1 MSNTNVD
8 YNKRLEAFKEIYPQI
23 LEMSLAE
30 KSPFGEF
37 KKLLEQFGNDNVIR
51 NDQQFQSLAQALV
64 SVGQTIVAQSQNTA
78 LQMILGGDENIV
90 NQANI
95 NLTNAQIETEKANAN
110 LVKRQT
116 AQIDDEL
123 ELKEQSVNIDKSLSI
138 EKEKLLQ
145 AQTETEKAKP
155 ALIAR
160 QTAQINDNLRIEAAK
175 VTQSVQFGYCTG
187 GLDIPQ
193 EIMKLVKEKIENIE
207 KSS

>member
-8 YNKRLEAFKEIYPQI
+8 YNKRLEVFKEIYPQI

-78 LQMILGGDENIV
+78 LSMILQGDENE
-90 NQANI
+90 
-95 NLTNAQIETEKANAN
+95 LNAEKA
-110 LVKRQT
+110 
-116 AQIDDEL
+116 
-123 ELKEQSVNIDKSLSI
+123 
-138 EKEKLLQ
+138 LLLR

-160 QTAQINDNLRIEAAK
+160 QTSQIDDNLRIEAAK

-193 EIMKLVKEKIENIE
+193 EIMSLVKEKIENIE
-207 KSS
+207 KF

>member
-8 YNKRLEAFKEIYPQI
+8 YNKRLEVFKEIYPQI

-37 KKLLEQFGNDNVIR
+37 KKLLEQFGNDNIIR
-51 NDQQFQSLAQALV
+51 NDTQFQSLAQALV

-78 LQMILGGDENIV
+78 LSMILQGDENE
-90 NQANI
+90 
-95 NLTNAQIETEKANAN
+95 LNAEKA
-110 LVKRQT
+110 
-116 AQIDDEL
+116 
-123 ELKEQSVNIDKSLSI
+123 
-138 EKEKLLQ
+138 LLLR
-145 AQTETEKAKP
+145 AQTETEKTKP

>member
-78 LQMILGGDENIV
+78 LSMILQGDENE
-90 NQANI
+90 
-95 NLTNAQIETEKANAN
+95 LNAEKA
-110 LVKRQT
+110 
-116 AQIDDEL
+116 
-123 ELKEQSVNIDKSLSI
+123 
-138 EKEKLLQ
+138 LLLR

-160 QTAQINDNLRIEAAK
+160 QTSQIDDNLRIEAAK

-193 EIMKLVKEKIENIE
+193 EIMNLVKEKIENIE

>member
-78 LQMILGGDENIV
+78 LSMILQGDENE
-90 NQANI
+90 
-95 NLTNAQIETEKANAN
+95 LNAEKA
-110 LVKRQT
+110 
-116 AQIDDEL
+116 
-123 ELKEQSVNIDKSLSI
+123 
-138 EKEKLLQ
+138 LLLR

-160 QTAQINDNLRIEAAK
+160 QTLQIDDNLRIEAAK
-175 VTQSVQFGYCTG
+175 VTQNVQFGYCAG

>member
-78 LQMILGGDENIV
+78 LSMILQGDENE
-90 NQANI
+90 
-95 NLTNAQIETEKANAN
+95 LNAEKA
-110 LVKRQT
+110 
-116 AQIDDEL
+116 
-123 ELKEQSVNIDKSLSI
+123 
-138 EKEKLLQ
+138 LLLR

-160 QTAQINDNLRIEAAK
+160 QTSQIDDNLRIEAAK

-187 GLDIPQ
+187 SLDIPQ

>member
-8 YNKRLEAFKEIYPQI
+8 YNKRLEVFKEIYPQI

-78 LQMILGGDENIV
+78 LSMILQGDENE
-90 NQANI
+90 
-95 NLTNAQIETEKANAN
+95 LNAE
-110 LVKRQT
+110 
-116 AQIDDEL
+116 
-123 ELKEQSVNIDKSLSI
+123 KSL
-138 EKEKLLQ
+138 LLR

-160 QTAQINDNLRIEAAK
+160 QTSQIDDNLRIEAAK

-193 EIMKLVKEKIENIE
+193 EIMKLVKEKIKNIE

>member
-78 LQMILGGDENIV
+78 LSMILQGDENE
-90 NQANI
+90 
-95 NLTNAQIETEKANAN
+95 LNAEKA
-110 LVKRQT
+110 
-116 AQIDDEL
+116 
-123 ELKEQSVNIDKSLSI
+123 
-138 EKEKLLQ
+138 LLLR

-160 QTAQINDNLRIEAAK
+160 QTSQIDDNLRIETAK

>member
-23 LEMSLAE
+23 LEMSLAQ

-78 LQMILGGDENIV
+78 LSMILQGDENE
-90 NQANI
+90 
-95 NLTNAQIETEKANAN
+95 LNAEKA
-110 LVKRQT
+110 
-116 AQIDDEL
+116 
-123 ELKEQSVNIDKSLSI
+123 
-138 EKEKLLQ
+138 LLLR

-160 QTAQINDNLRIEAAK
+160 QTSQIDDNLRIEAAK

-193 EIMKLVKEKIENIE
+193 EIMKLVKEKIKNIE

>member
-51 NDQQFQSLAQALV
+51 NDQQFQSLAQALA

-78 LQMILGGDENIV
+78 LSMILQGDENE
-90 NQANI
+90 
-95 NLTNAQIETEKANAN
+95 LNAEKA
-110 LVKRQT
+110 
-116 AQIDDEL
+116 
-123 ELKEQSVNIDKSLSI
+123 
-138 EKEKLLQ
+138 LLLR

-160 QTAQINDNLRIEAAK
+160 QTSQIDDNLRIEAAK

-193 EIMKLVKEKIENIE
+193 EIMKLVKEKIE

>member
-1 MSNTNVD
+1 MSDANVD

-37 KKLLEQFGNDNVIR
+37 KKLLEQFGNENVIR

-160 QTAQINDNLRIEAAK
+160 QTAQIDDNLRIEAAK

-193 EIMKLVKEKIENIE
+193 EIMSLVKEKIENIE
-207 KSS
+207 KF

>member
-8 YNKRLEAFKEIYPQI
+8 YNKRLKAFKEIYPQI

-95 NLTNAQIETEKANAN
+95 NLTNAQTETEKANAN

-155 ALIAR
+155 ALIDR
-160 QTAQINDNLRIEAAK
+160 QTAQIDDNLRIEAAK
-175 VTQSVQFGYCTG
+175 VTQNVQFGYCAG

-193 EIMKLVKEKIENIE
+193 EIMKLVKEKIKNIE
-207 KSS
+207 KFS

>member
-1 MSNTNVD
+1 MSNANVD

-78 LQMILGGDENIV
+78 LSMILQGDENE
-90 NQANI
+90 
-95 NLTNAQIETEKANAN
+95 LNAEKA
-110 LVKRQT
+110 
-116 AQIDDEL
+116 
-123 ELKEQSVNIDKSLSI
+123 
-138 EKEKLLQ
+138 LLLR

-160 QTAQINDNLRIEAAK
+160 QTSQIDDNLRIEAAK

>member
-23 LEMSLAE
+23 LEMSLAQ

-78 LQMILGGDENIV
+78 LSMILQGDENE
-90 NQANI
+90 
-95 NLTNAQIETEKANAN
+95 LNAEKA
-110 LVKRQT
+110 
-116 AQIDDEL
+116 
-123 ELKEQSVNIDKSLSI
+123 
-138 EKEKLLQ
+138 LLLR

-160 QTAQINDNLRIEAAK
+160 QTSQIDDNLRIEAAK

>member
-1 MSNTNVD
+1 MSDANVD
-8 YNKRLEAFKEIYPQI
+8 YNKRLEVFKEIYPQI

-37 KKLLEQFGNDNVIR
+37 KKLLEQFGNDNIIR
-51 NDQQFQSLAQALV
+51 NDTQFQSLAQALV
-64 SVGQTIVAQSQNTA
+64 SIGQTIVAQSQNTA

-95 NLTNAQIETEKANAN
+95 NLTNAQTETEKANAN

>member
-1 MSNTNVD
+1 MSDANVD
-8 YNKRLEAFKEIYPQI
+8 YNKRLEVFKEIYPQI

-37 KKLLEQFGNDNVIR
+37 KKLLEQFGNDNIIR
-51 NDQQFQSLAQALV
+51 NDTQFQSLAQALV

-78 LQMILGGDENIV
+78 LSMILQGDENE
-90 NQANI
+90 
-95 NLTNAQIETEKANAN
+95 LNAEKA
-110 LVKRQT
+110 
-116 AQIDDEL
+116 
-123 ELKEQSVNIDKSLSI
+123 
-138 EKEKLLQ
+138 LLLR

-160 QTAQINDNLRIEAAK
+160 QTSQIDDNLRIEAAK

>member
-8 YNKRLEAFKEIYPQI
+8 YNKRLKAFKEIYPQI

-78 LQMILGGDENIV
+78 LSMILQGDENE
-90 NQANI
+90 
-95 NLTNAQIETEKANAN
+95 LNAEKA
-110 LVKRQT
+110 
-116 AQIDDEL
+116 
-123 ELKEQSVNIDKSLSI
+123 
-138 EKEKLLQ
+138 LLLR

-160 QTAQINDNLRIEAAK
+160 QTSQIDDNLRIEAAK

>member
-1 MSNTNVD
+1 MSNANVD

-78 LQMILGGDENIV
+78 LSMILQGDENE
-90 NQANI
+90 
-95 NLTNAQIETEKANAN
+95 LNAEKA
-110 LVKRQT
+110 
-116 AQIDDEL
+116 
-123 ELKEQSVNIDKSLSI
+123 
-138 EKEKLLQ
+138 LLLR

-160 QTAQINDNLRIEAAK
+160 QTSQIDDNLRIEAAK

-193 EIMKLVKEKIENIE
+193 EIMSLVKEKIENIE

>member
-78 LQMILGGDENIV
+78 LSMILQGDENE
-90 NQANI
+90 
-95 NLTNAQIETEKANAN
+95 LNAEKA
-110 LVKRQT
+110 
-116 AQIDDEL
+116 
-123 ELKEQSVNIDKSLSI
+123 
-138 EKEKLLQ
+138 LLLRV
-145 AQTETEKAKP
+145 QTETEKAKP

-160 QTAQINDNLRIEAAK
+160 QTSQIDDNLRIEAAK

>member
-1 MSNTNVD
+1 MSDANVD
-8 YNKRLEAFKEIYPQI
+8 YNKRLEVFKEIYPQI

-78 LQMILGGDENIV
+78 LSMILQGDENE
-90 NQANI
+90 
-95 NLTNAQIETEKANAN
+95 LNAEKA
-110 LVKRQT
+110 
-116 AQIDDEL
+116 
-123 ELKEQSVNIDKSLSI
+123 
-138 EKEKLLQ
+138 LLLR
-145 AQTETEKAKP
+145 AQTETEKTKP
-155 ALIAR
+155 SLIAR
-160 QTAQINDNLRIEAAK
+160 QTSQIDDNLRIEAAK

-207 KSS
+207 KF

>member
-95 NLTNAQIETEKANAN
+95 NLTNARIETEKANAN

>member
-160 QTAQINDNLRIEAAK
+160 QTAQIDDNLRIEAAK

-193 EIMKLVKEKIENIE
+193 EIMSLVKEKIENIE
-207 KSS
+207 KF

>member
-1 MSNTNVD
+1 MSDANVD

-78 LQMILGGDENIV
+78 LSMILQGDENE
-90 NQANI
+90 
-95 NLTNAQIETEKANAN
+95 LNAEKA
-110 LVKRQT
+110 
-116 AQIDDEL
+116 
-123 ELKEQSVNIDKSLSI
+123 
-138 EKEKLLQ
+138 LLLR

-160 QTAQINDNLRIEAAK
+160 QTSQIDDNLRIEAAK

-193 EIMKLVKEKIENIE
+193 EIMSLVKEKIENIE
-207 KSS
+207 KF

>member
-64 SVGQTIVAQSQNTA
+64 SIGQTIVAQSQNTA
-78 LQMILGGDENIV
+78 LSMILQGDENE
-90 NQANI
+90 
-95 NLTNAQIETEKANAN
+95 LNAEKA
-110 LVKRQT
+110 
-116 AQIDDEL
+116 
-123 ELKEQSVNIDKSLSI
+123 
-138 EKEKLLQ
+138 LLLR

-160 QTAQINDNLRIEAAK
+160 QTSQIDDNLRIEAAK

>member
-1 MSNTNVD
+1 MSDANVD

-37 KKLLEQFGNDNVIR
+37 KKLLEQFGNENVIR

-95 NLTNAQIETEKANAN
+95 NLTNAQ
-110 LVKRQT
+110 
-116 AQIDDEL
+116 
-123 ELKEQSVNIDKSLSI
+123 
-138 EKEKLLQ
+138 
-145 AQTETEKAKP
+145 TETEKAKP
-155 ALIAR
+155 SLIAR
-160 QTAQINDNLRIEAAK
+160 QTAQIDDNLRIEAAK

>member
-1 MSNTNVD
+1 MSDVNVD
-8 YNKRLEAFKEIYPQI
+8 YSKRLEAFKEIYPQI

-78 LQMILGGDENIV
+78 LSMILQGDENE
-90 NQANI
+90 
-95 NLTNAQIETEKANAN
+95 LNAEKA
-110 LVKRQT
+110 
-116 AQIDDEL
+116 
-123 ELKEQSVNIDKSLSI
+123 
-138 EKEKLLQ
+138 LLLR

-160 QTAQINDNLRIEAAK
+160 QTSQIDDNLRIEAAK

-187 GLDIPQ
+187 GLDIPE

-207 KSS
+207 KSQ

>member
-78 LQMILGGDENIV
+78 LSMILQGDENE
-90 NQANI
+90 
-95 NLTNAQIETEKANAN
+95 LNAEKA
-110 LVKRQT
+110 L
-116 AQIDDEL
+116 L
-123 ELKEQSVNIDKSLSI
+123 LK
-138 EKEKLLQ
+138 

-160 QTAQINDNLRIEAAK
+160 QTAQIDDNLRIEAAK

-193 EIMKLVKEKIENIE
+193 EIMSLVKEKIENIE
-207 KSS
+207 KS

>member
-37 KKLLEQFGNDNVIR
+37 KKLLEQFGNDNIIR
-51 NDQQFQSLAQALV
+51 NDTQFQSLAQALV

-78 LQMILGGDENIV
+78 LSMILQGDENE
-90 NQANI
+90 
-95 NLTNAQIETEKANAN
+95 LNAEKA
-110 LVKRQT
+110 
-116 AQIDDEL
+116 
-123 ELKEQSVNIDKSLSI
+123 
-138 EKEKLLQ
+138 LLLR

-160 QTAQINDNLRIEAAK
+160 QTAQIDDNLRIEAAK

-207 KSS
+207 KF

>member
-37 KKLLEQFGNDNVIR
+37 KKLLEQFGNDNIIR
-51 NDQQFQSLAQALV
+51 NDTQFQSLAQALV

-78 LQMILGGDENIV
+78 LSMILQGDENE
-90 NQANI
+90 
-95 NLTNAQIETEKANAN
+95 LNAEKA
-110 LVKRQT
+110 
-116 AQIDDEL
+116 
-123 ELKEQSVNIDKSLSI
+123 
-138 EKEKLLQ
+138 LLLR

-160 QTAQINDNLRIEAAK
+160 QTAQIDDNLRIEAAK

>member
-23 LEMSLAE
+23 LEMSLAQ

-78 LQMILGGDENIV
+78 LSMILQGDENE
-90 NQANI
+90 
-95 NLTNAQIETEKANAN
+95 LNAEKA
-110 LVKRQT
+110 
-116 AQIDDEL
+116 
-123 ELKEQSVNIDKSLSI
+123 
-138 EKEKLLQ
+138 LLLR

-160 QTAQINDNLRIEAAK
+160 QTSQIDDNLRIEAAK

-193 EIMKLVKEKIENIE
+193 EIMSLVKEKIKNIE

>member
-8 YNKRLEAFKEIYPQI
+8 YNKRLEAFKEIYSQI

-78 LQMILGGDENIV
+78 LSMILQGDENE
-90 NQANI
+90 
-95 NLTNAQIETEKANAN
+95 LNAEKA
-110 LVKRQT
+110 
-116 AQIDDEL
+116 
-123 ELKEQSVNIDKSLSI
+123 
-138 EKEKLLQ
+138 LLLR

-160 QTAQINDNLRIEAAK
+160 QTSQIDDNLRIEAAK

-193 EIMKLVKEKIENIE
+193 EIMKLVKEKIKNIE

>member
-8 YNKRLEAFKEIYPQI
+8 YNKRLKTFKEIYPQI

-78 LQMILGGDENIV
+78 LSMILQGDENE
-90 NQANI
+90 
-95 NLTNAQIETEKANAN
+95 LNAEKA
-110 LVKRQT
+110 
-116 AQIDDEL
+116 
-123 ELKEQSVNIDKSLSI
+123 
-138 EKEKLLQ
+138 LLLR

-160 QTAQINDNLRIEAAK
+160 QTAQIDDILRIEAAK
-175 VTQSVQFGYCTG
+175 VTQNVQFGYCAG

-193 EIMKLVKEKIENIE
+193 EIMKLVKEKIKNIE
-207 KSS
+207 KFS

>member
-64 SVGQTIVAQSQNTA
+64 SVGQTIVAQNQNTA
-78 LQMILGGDENIV
+78 LSMILQGDENE
-90 NQANI
+90 
-95 NLTNAQIETEKANAN
+95 LNAEKA
-110 LVKRQT
+110 
-116 AQIDDEL
+116 
-123 ELKEQSVNIDKSLSI
+123 
-138 EKEKLLQ
+138 LLLR

-160 QTAQINDNLRIEAAK
+160 QTSQIDDNLRIEAAK

>member
-8 YNKRLEAFKEIYPQI
+8 YNKRLKAFKEIYPQI

-95 NLTNAQIETEKANAN
+95 NLTNARTETEKANAN

-160 QTAQINDNLRIEAAK
+160 QTAQIDDNLRIEAAK
-175 VTQSVQFGYCTG
+175 VTQNVQFGYCAG

-193 EIMKLVKEKIENIE
+193 EIMSLVKEKIKNIE
-207 KSS
+207 KFS

>member
-1 MSNTNVD
+1 MSDANVD
-8 YNKRLEAFKEIYPQI
+8 YNKRLEVFKEIYPQI

-37 KKLLEQFGNDNVIR
+37 KKLLEQFGNDNIIR
-51 NDQQFQSLAQALV
+51 NDTQFQSLAQALV

-95 NLTNAQIETEKANAN
+95 NLTNAQTETEKANAN

-160 QTAQINDNLRIEAAK
+160 QTAQIDDNLRIEAAK

-193 EIMKLVKEKIENIE
+193 EIMSLVKEKIENIE
-207 KSS
+207 KF

>member
-8 YNKRLEAFKEIYPQI
+8 YNKRLEVFKEIYPQI

-37 KKLLEQFGNDNVIR
+37 KKLLEQFGNDNIIR
-51 NDQQFQSLAQALV
+51 NDTQFQSLAQALV

-78 LQMILGGDENIV
+78 LQMILGGDENE
-90 NQANI
+90 
-95 NLTNAQIETEKANAN
+95 LNAEKA
-110 LVKRQT
+110 
-116 AQIDDEL
+116 
-123 ELKEQSVNIDKSLSI
+123 
-138 EKEKLLQ
+138 LLLR

>member
-8 YNKRLEAFKEIYPQI
+8 YNKRLEVFKEIYPQI

-37 KKLLEQFGNDNVIR
+37 KKLLEQFGNDNIIR
-51 NDQQFQSLAQALV
+51 NDTQFQSLAQALV

-78 LQMILGGDENIV
+78 LSMILQGDENE
-90 NQANI
+90 
-95 NLTNAQIETEKANAN
+95 LNAEKA
-110 LVKRQT
+110 L
-116 AQIDDEL
+116 L
-123 ELKEQSVNIDKSLSI
+123 LK
-138 EKEKLLQ
+138 

-160 QTAQINDNLRIEAAK
+160 QTAQIDDNLRIEAAK

-193 EIMKLVKEKIENIE
+193 EIMSLVKEKIENIE

>member
-1 MSNTNVD
+1 MSDANVD

-37 KKLLEQFGNDNVIR
+37 KKLLEQFGNENVIR

-78 LQMILGGDENIV
+78 LSMILQGDENE
-90 NQANI
+90 
-95 NLTNAQIETEKANAN
+95 LNAEKA
-110 LVKRQT
+110 L
-116 AQIDDEL
+116 L
-123 ELKEQSVNIDKSLSI
+123 LK
-138 EKEKLLQ
+138 

-160 QTAQINDNLRIEAAK
+160 QTAQIDDNLRIEAAK

-193 EIMKLVKEKIENIE
+193 EIMSLVKEKIENIE
-207 KSS
+207 KS

>member
-78 LQMILGGDENIV
+78 LSMILQGDENE
-90 NQANI
+90 
-95 NLTNAQIETEKANAN
+95 LNAEKA
-110 LVKRQT
+110 
-116 AQIDDEL
+116 
-123 ELKEQSVNIDKSLSI
+123 
-138 EKEKLLQ
+138 LLLR

-160 QTAQINDNLRIEAAK
+160 QTSQIDDNLRIEAAK

-187 GLDIPQ
+187 GQIGRAH
-193 EIMKLVKEKIENIE
+193 V
-207 KSS
+207 

>member
-78 LQMILGGDENIV
+78 LSMILQGDENE
-90 NQANI
+90 
-95 NLTNAQIETEKANAN
+95 LNAEKA
-110 LVKRQT
+110 
-116 AQIDDEL
+116 
-123 ELKEQSVNIDKSLSI
+123 
-138 EKEKLLQ
+138 LLLR

-155 ALIAR
+155 ALIDR
-160 QTAQINDNLRIEAAK
+160 QTAQIDDNLRIEAAK

-193 EIMKLVKEKIENIE
+193 EIMSLVKEKIKNIE
-207 KSS
+207 KFS

>member
-37 KKLLEQFGNDNVIR
+37 KKLLEQFGNDNVVR

-78 LQMILGGDENIV
+78 LSMILQGDENE
-90 NQANI
+90 
-95 NLTNAQIETEKANAN
+95 LNAEKA
-110 LVKRQT
+110 
-116 AQIDDEL
+116 
-123 ELKEQSVNIDKSLSI
+123 
-138 EKEKLLQ
+138 LLLR

-160 QTAQINDNLRIEAAK
+160 QTSQIDDNLRIEAAK